1 MKNIIDKYTNEFMDD
16 AKLKAMMNKVEA
28 EMKYQEE
35 KWNKMTR
42 IEKIKASVKLNV
54 DIVKAKHMTI
64 KEKVSLIVLGA

>member
-54 DIVKAKHMTI
+54 DIVKAKHMTV